1 MIKRRWR
8 TGLLPGLRRPRLP
21 GRQLVPQLE
30 RQLPMALRD
39 MRRGPTR
46 RSPLHASALIKHKAW
61 RKPRRRG
68 PRRRPPLRRRPWHLP
83 NADQ

>member
-46 RSPLHASALIKHKAW
+46 RSPLHASALIKHKAM
-61 RKPRRRG
+61 KNPQTF
-68 PRRRPPLRRRPWHLP
+68 
-83 NADQ
+83 DQNLFRLLTHARSSA